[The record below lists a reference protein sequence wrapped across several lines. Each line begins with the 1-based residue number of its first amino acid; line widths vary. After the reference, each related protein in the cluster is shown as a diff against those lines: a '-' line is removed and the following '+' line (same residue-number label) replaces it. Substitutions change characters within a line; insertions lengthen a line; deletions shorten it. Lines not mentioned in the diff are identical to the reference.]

1 MKTNCKSEIR
11 NPKSEIARAFTLIEL
26 LVVIAIIALLAGM
39 VLPALGKAKHR
50 THMAKCLSNLHQIGI
65 GMHLYLD
72 DNGSTFPPA
81 LVSQYNKAVSR
92 DSASDYSN
100 ANFPGGN
107 DPLPAFKWVD
117 DPPATNRV
125 LNPYVSAQETWHCPA
140 DRGIFDFRPTCFA
153 AVGNCYRF
161 NGPLFGD
168 YVGIAEDS
176 DYNLG
181 LKKEAWPPDASRF
194 TMIHEWAAF
203 PWQAD
208 NITSWHG
215 ASNPG
220 KMFTA
225 STLKRDP
232 DKLISPILFVDGHG
246 QQCDFTAIIRKNM
259 SRGLEPGK
267 DWMWYKPLK

>member
-1 MKTNCKSEIR
+1 MSNLYHGRCGRNSGLSNPLQTGHKTKLVERGS
-11 NPKSEIARAFTLIEL
+11 LIQIICRL
-26 LVVIAIIALLAGM
+26 SLSRLQLVVAFW
-39 VLPALGKAKHR
+39 
-50 THMAKCLSNLHQIGI
+50 S
-65 GMHLYLD
+65 
-72 DNGSTFPPA
+72 
-81 LVSQYNKAVSR
+81 
-92 DSASDYSN
+92 
-100 ANFPGGN
+100 
-107 DPLPAFKWVD
+107 FKWVD
-117 DPPATNRV
+117 DPPATNRI
-125 LNPYVSAQETWHCPA
+125 LNPYLSARETWQCPA

-168 YVGIAEDS
+168 YVGIAEDP

-181 LKKEAWPPDASRF
+181 LKKEAWPPDPSRF
-194 TMIHEWAAF
+194 IMMHEWAAF

-225 STLKRDP
+225 STLNRDP
-232 DKLISPILFVDGHG
+232 DKLISPVLFVDGHG